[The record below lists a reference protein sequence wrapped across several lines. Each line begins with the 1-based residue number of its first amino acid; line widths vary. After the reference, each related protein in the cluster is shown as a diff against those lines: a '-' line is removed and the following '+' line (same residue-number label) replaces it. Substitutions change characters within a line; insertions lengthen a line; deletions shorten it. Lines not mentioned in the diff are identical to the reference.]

1 MCSDIELFINLIYMT
16 ETMKNLEDR
25 DFDEYLNCVKQTQDW
40 ERFKDF
46 SDIVNLSNDYIN
58 RAIEELKNNKEYSEI
73 LKNETKIDWDKIEKS
88 LKDK

>member
-16 ETMKNLEDR
+16 ETMKKLEDR
-25 DFDEYLNCVKQTQDW
+25 DIDEYLNCVKQTQDW
-40 ERFKDF
+40 ESFKDF

>member
-1 MCSDIELFINLIYMT
+1 
-16 ETMKNLEDR
+16 MKNLEDR